1 MKNKIYNRKWIIFF
15 VKSYAENDNRKYL
28 DDFCI
33 ARKNA
38 YLQSIYK
45 IKANHSNTEK
55 LPKHDLSFIQ

>member
-33 ARKNA
+33 ARENA
-38 YLQSIYK
+38 YL
-45 IKANHSNTEK
+45 
-55 LPKHDLSFIQ
+55 